1 MKRKS
6 LPRETIFETNSLTRK
21 PKIRIKNVDIFR
33 LDKRFIQIQ
42 NEFEL
47 LSMTAQ
53 RPIFVN
59 SET

>member
-1 MKRKS
+1 MKKKS
-6 LPRETIFETNSLTRK
+6 LPRETIFETNSLTCK

-47 LSMTAQ
+47 LSMKI
-53 RPIFVN
+53 RLHKG
-59 SET
+59 